1 MSLNALI
8 VFQGWT
14 GARGNWLQNDTLG
27 YLCMVVGQNGYVV
40 SALHLP
46 VIPVIISADK

>member
-27 YLCMVVGQNGYVV
+27 YLCMVVGTERLCCKRAASSRHTCYN
-40 SALHLP
+40 
-46 VIPVIISADK
+46 IS